1 VRTVP
6 GRTDRVVVIG
16 AGLGGLAAALHLAGA
31 GREVTILE
39 RMDVP
44 GGHAGVLRDQGY
56 TFDTG
61 PTVLTAP
68 WLVAETLAAVGEE
81 MHLDLRRLDPA
92 YRARFADGSTLD
104 IHADVDAMARE
115 VAAFCGPGEADG
127 YRRLVG
133 WLRELYDVEM
143 PHFIARNLDSPLA
156 LLGRPLLRLIALGGF
171 RRLAPKI
178 SSFVRDER
186 LQRLFTF
193 QSMYA
198 GLAPAQALA
207 LYGVIAYLDSVA
219 GVYFPIGGVH
229 AVPQALATA
238 AIRHGVTIRYSTAAE
253 RLEIRNGRVAAVVT
267 QCGERIPADVVVDN
281 RPPDRPRTRY
291 SPSCVVLYAGVRSGT
306 ADAHH
311 TISFGAAWRATF
323 AEIIRHGRLMSDPSF
338 LLTTPTVTDPALA
351 PPRAHAHYVL
361 FPAPNLAHP
370 APINWATA
378 AAPYAERMLHVAG
391 LDADVLHLMTPADW
405 AARDYPAGTPFGA
418 AHTIAQTGP
427 FRLPTLD
434 RGVEN
439 LLRCGANVQPGIGV
453 PMALVSG
460 RLAATRVT
468 GAVTMAT

>member
-1 VRTVP
+1 
-6 GRTDRVVVIG
+6 VIG

-31 GREVTILE
+31 GRQVTVLE
-39 RMDVP
+39 RMGIP

-81 MHLDLRRLDPA
+81 MTLDLRRLDPA

-104 IHADVDAMARE
+104 LHADVDAMACE
-115 VAAFCGPGEADG
+115 VAALCGPREADA
-127 YRRLVG
+127 YRRLMV

-178 SSFVRDER
+178 ASFVQDDR
-186 LQRLFTF
+186 LRRLFTF

-198 GLAPAQALA
+198 GLAPTQALA
-207 LYGVIAYLDSVA
+207 LYGVIAYLDAVA

-229 AVPQALATA
+229 TVPQALASA
-238 AIRHGVTIRYSTAAE
+238 AARHSVTIRYGIAAD
-253 RLEIRNGRVAAVVT
+253 RLEIRNGRVAAVLT
-267 QCGERIPADVVVDN
+267 QGGERITADVVVDN

-291 SPSCVVLYAGVRSGT
+291 SPSCVVLYAGVRSGA

-311 TISFGAAWRATF
+311 TISFGTAWQSTF
-323 AEIIRHGRLMSDPSF
+323 DEIIRRGRLMRDPSF
-338 LLTTPTVTDPALA
+338 LLTTPTVTDPSLA
-351 PPRAHAHYVL
+351 PPGAQAHYQL
-361 FPAPNLAHP
+361 FPAPNLAHS
-370 APINWATA
+370 APIDWDAA
-378 AAPYAERMLHVAG
+378 AAPYAERMLEAAG
-391 LDADVLHLMTPADW
+391 LDPDVLHMTTPADW
-405 AARDYPAGTPFGA
+405 AARGYPAGTPFGA
-418 AHTIAQTGP
+418 AHIVAQTGP
-427 FRLPTLD
+427 FRQPTLD
-434 RGVEN
+434 RRVEN
-439 LLRCGANVQPGIGV
+439 LVRCGANVQPGIGV

-460 RLAATRVT
+460 RLAAARVT
-468 GAVTMAT
+468 GAATMAT